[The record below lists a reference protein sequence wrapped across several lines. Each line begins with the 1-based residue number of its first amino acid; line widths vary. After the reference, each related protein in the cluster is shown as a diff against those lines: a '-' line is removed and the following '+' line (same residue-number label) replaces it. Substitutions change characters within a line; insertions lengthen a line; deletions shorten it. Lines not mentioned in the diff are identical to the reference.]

1 MAQYEIRDFKV
12 NALPLPT
19 GVPNSRYYIPNGNG
33 TDVDEFITDKTGNYH
48 KVNPISSTGA
58 VKKNFITGI
67 VINGGKAVIMEI
79 DGKIY
84 PFDITNE
91 THYDKYIGIAESS
104 AIENDVCTVVLNG
117 EIKTIGTGWLAGIPY
132 YIASTSF
139 LSSTPPSTGII
150 KQIGVGISTDTILIT
165 NGTELIGI

>member
-1 MAQYEIRDFKV
+1 MTQYIIRDYRV
-12 NALPLPT
+12 NSLPAK
-19 GVPNSRYYIPNGNG
+19 GQPNSRYYVPNGNG
-33 TDVDEFITDKTGNYH
+33 TDVDLYITDLSGNYH
-48 KVNPISSTGA
+48 KVNPTSSTSA
-58 VKKNFITGI
+58 VKKNFITGA
-67 VINGGKAVIMEI
+67 VINGGKAVIMDI

-91 THYDKYIGIAESS
+91 SHYDKYVGVAESS
-104 AIENDVCTVVLNG
+104 SIENDVCTIVLNG

-139 LSSTPPSTGII
+139 LSNIPPSTGII

-165 NGTELIGI
+165 NGTELIAI